1 MYVLS
6 LVIISKPILQ
16 LVNNSW
22 FKTFSID
29 LGLGRNHKMAYLQVV
44 YENLKEVPMYK
55 SIGIESGFVENPI
68 RQIKKIIL

>member
-1 MYVLS
+1 MGLS
-6 LVIISKPILQ
+6 
-16 LVNNSW
+16 
-22 FKTFSID
+22 
-29 LGLGRNHKMAYLQVV
+29 RNHKMAYLQVV

>member
-16 LVNNSW
+16 LDNNSW

-29 LGLGRNHKMAYLQVV
+29 LGLRNHKMAYLQVV
-44 YENLKEVPMYK
+44 YENLKEVGMNK